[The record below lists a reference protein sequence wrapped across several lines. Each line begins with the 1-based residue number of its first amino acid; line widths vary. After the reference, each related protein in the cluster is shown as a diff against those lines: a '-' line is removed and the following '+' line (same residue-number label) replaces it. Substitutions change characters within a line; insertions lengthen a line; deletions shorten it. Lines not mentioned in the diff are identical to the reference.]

1 MLRGLNL
8 LIAVVALSACH
19 SGSGQRAMSHQQCV
33 TSDRR
38 AEGTPQP
45 DTVRI
50 KYDVMADGR
59 VDNIDILESAT
70 TPEIQTMLI
79 NQLRTWRFARNNP
92 QRDCMTVVR
101 IHHSGAK

>member
-1 MLRGLNL
+1 MLRELTL

-19 SGSGQRAMSHQQCV
+19 SGSGQRAMSNQQCV

-38 AEGTPQP
+38 AGGTPQP
-45 DTVRI
+45 GTVRI

-59 VDNIDILESAT
+59 VDNIDILESTT

-92 QRDCMTVVR
+92 QHDCMTVVR
-101 IHHSGAK
+101 LHPPGAK